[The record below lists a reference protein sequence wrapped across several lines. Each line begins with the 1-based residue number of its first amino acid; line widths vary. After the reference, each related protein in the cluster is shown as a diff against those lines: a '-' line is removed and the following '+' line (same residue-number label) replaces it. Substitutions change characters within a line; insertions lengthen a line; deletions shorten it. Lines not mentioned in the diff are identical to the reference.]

1 MGFANRAK
9 NQRLLNANA
18 NDLAKVIEL
27 LTIENDDADWLRHKS
42 ILETYGLVSNE
53 KSSSNTKQYTT
64 YDKLY
69 PPLRQ
74 RAEHERPRSVQ
85 LKPQEYLLFI
95 VAILA
100 ITALIVYNIY
110 TNYFE

>member
-1 MGFANRAK
+1 MSRERYVLVMHA
-9 NQRLLNANA
+9 LLPEIHPA
-18 NDLAKVIEL
+18 L
-27 LTIENDDADWLRHKS
+27 LRHKS

-74 RAEHERPRSVQ
+74 RSEHERPRSVQ

-95 VAILA
+95 VAVLA
-100 ITALIVYNIY
+100 IAALIVYNIY